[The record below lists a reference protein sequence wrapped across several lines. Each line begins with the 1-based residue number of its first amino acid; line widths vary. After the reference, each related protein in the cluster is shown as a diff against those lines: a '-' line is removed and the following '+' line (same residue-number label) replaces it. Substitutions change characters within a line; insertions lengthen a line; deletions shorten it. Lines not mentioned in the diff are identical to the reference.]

1 MKCQFC
7 NCADSR
13 VIDSRPTDDGNS
25 IRRRREC
32 IQCGRRFTTY
42 EKIEAPQLLVIKK
55 DHSRELFDSQKVKS
69 GIIAACHKRPVSA
82 ADIDRIVSNI
92 EQAASNNLQN
102 EITTRQ
108 IGEMVMEELRRMDE
122 VAYIRFASVYRQ
134 FTDIPTFMN
143 ELNRMLGEKKGDWV
157 PAFSFPLF
165 RMLSV
170 CSGNF
175 SPVWGL
181 CVLSFSAGF
190 PAVFCFPPLRPR
202 KRK

>member
-32 IQCGRRFTTY
+32 IQCGHRFTTY

-108 IGEMVMEELRRMDE
+108 IGEMVMEELRRLDE

-143 ELNRMLGEKKGDWV
+143 ELNRMLGEKKGD
-157 PAFSFPLF
+157 
-165 RMLSV
+165 
-170 CSGNF
+170 
-175 SPVWGL
+175 
-181 CVLSFSAGF
+181 
-190 PAVFCFPPLRPR
+190 
-202 KRK
+202 

>member
-55 DHSRELFDSQKVKS
+55 DHSRELFDAQKVKS

-108 IGEMVMEELRRMDE
+108 IGEMVMDDLRRLDE

-143 ELNRMLGEKKGDWV
+143 ELNRMLGEKKGD
-157 PAFSFPLF
+157 
-165 RMLSV
+165 
-170 CSGNF
+170 
-175 SPVWGL
+175 
-181 CVLSFSAGF
+181 
-190 PAVFCFPPLRPR
+190 
-202 KRK
+202 